1 MASPN
6 RHLRDRS
13 FSPIGRDF
21 LSTSP
26 VPSIA
31 SISSVASG
39 TTVVETL
46 RPKKQHATNHASHK
60 PRRVIGGDNF
70 QLPPVIPPSTIT
82 SQVSSGAEEGQ
93 DQPICPICNEVMTN
107 LAELNGHLDEYHKD
121 VEQGEKDNMQ
131 SKFMKYLSK
140 AKSFTPVQALNQT
153 FAYADISDLG
163 FTMPLAPGVSPDTSS
178 FVPYNNGA
186 GFAGPGSMGSTGG
199 VTFVGP
205 HNIAPTGSNG
215 NSRRI
220 TSPAG
225 VNGTHSHTVHQNPK
239 LTEESITRAHWQRE
253 TGNDHCAEYSCGRL
267 LTNRTGKANCRSC
280 GKLFCDEHATCQM
293 KLNKRAKWDPV
304 HGVWARVCFSCFES
318 RPGFNDRSGTIEDL
332 SSAFTEKRRKTVT
345 KAHLEANLLEKRL
358 TKLIKLLIETNDP
371 SVKDL
376 TTPAITGAGATQ
388 LAKGAAGAAAT
399 LATGYLKQLR
409 NYRKPPEQSIVAWQD
424 DKDVQDC
431 PYCEQKFTFSLRKH
445 HCRLCGNVV
454 CASPETMCSSKI
466 VLDMEAIS
474 QYLSERIYED
484 FVVSVRVCRDCRA
497 IVFGRRE
504 FAQDIARKPNFVK
517 VYENMVEFKRGIES
531 LLPRFQKLLG
541 NFDDPNKP
549 PSHELL
555 AEASRVRKKL
565 LYSFQE
571 YDTAAKRIWK
581 MPTSSAQQNKVQSNV
596 HMAAMQLLQLYMLP
610 LRSLPNALKH
620 SQS

>member
-1 MASPN
+1 MVSPN
-6 RHLRDRS
+6 HHMRDRS
-13 FSPIGRDF
+13 FSPIGRDI

-46 RPKKQHATNHASHK
+46 RPKKHPAPIHTSHK

-70 QLPPVIPPSTIT
+70 QLLPDIPPSPIA
-82 SQVSSGAEEGQ
+82 SQVSSGGEESL
-93 DQPICPICNEVMTN
+93 DQPICPICNEVMTT
-107 LAELNGHLDEYHKD
+107 LTALDGHLDEYHKD
-121 VEQGEKDNMQ
+121 VEQREKDNIQ
-131 SKFMKYLSK
+131 SKLMKYLSK
-140 AKSFTPVQALNQT
+140 AKNFTPVQALNQT

-163 FTMPLAPGVSPDTSS
+163 FTMPLAPGVNPDTTS
-178 FVPYNNGA
+178 FISYNNGA
-186 GFAGPGSMGSTGG
+186 GSAASSTLGSNGG

-205 HNIAPTGSNG
+205 HNIAPTSGNS

-220 TSPAG
+220 TSPAR
-225 VNGTHSHTVHQNPK
+225 VNGTHAAALQKPK
-239 LTEESITRAHWQRE
+239 LTEDSITRAHWQRE
-253 TGNDHCAEYSCGRL
+253 TGNDHCSEYHCRRL
-267 LTNRTGKANCRSC
+267 LTSKTGKANCRSC
-280 GKLFCDEHATCQM
+280 GKLFCEEHAACQM
-293 KLNKRAKWDPV
+293 KLNTRAKWDPV
-304 HGVWARVCFSCFES
+304 HGAWARVCFSCFES
-318 RPGFNDRSGTIEDL
+318 RPGFNDGSGTIEDL

-358 TKLIKLLIETNDP
+358 TKLIKMLIDTNDP

-376 TTPAITGAGATQ
+376 RSPTIIGAGATQ
-388 LAKGAAGAAAT
+388 MAKGAAGAAAS

-409 NYRKPPEQSIVAWQD
+409 NYRKPPEQSVVAWQD

-445 HCRLCGNVV
+445 HCRLCGKVV
-454 CASPETMCSSKI
+454 CSSSETLCSSKI

-474 QYLSERIYED
+474 EYLSEVVYEEL
-484 FVVSVRVCRDCRA
+484 VVSVRVCKDCRA

-504 FAQDIARKPNFVK
+504 FVQDIETKPNFVK

-531 LLPRFQKLLG
+531 LLPRFQKLLA

-549 PSHELL
+549 PSHEHL

-581 MPTSSAQQNKVQSNV
+581 MPTPSAQQAKLQNNV
-596 HMAAMQLLQLYMLP
+596 HMAAMQVLQMYMLP

-620 SQS
+620 AQS

>member
-6 RHLRDRS
+6 RRLRDRS

-46 RPKKQHATNHASHK
+46 RSKKHHAASHVSHR
-60 PRRVIGGDNF
+60 PRRVIGGDSF
-70 QLPPVIPPSTIT
+70 QLPPEIPSSAIV
-82 SQVSSGAEEGQ
+82 SQTSSGGEESL
-93 DQPICPICNEVMTN
+93 DQMKCPICNETMTN
-107 LAELNGHLDEYHKD
+107 LAELNAHLDEYHND
-121 VEQGEKDNMQ
+121 VGQGEKDNMR

-140 AKSFTPVQALNQT
+140 AKNFTPVQALNQT

-163 FTMPLAPGVSPDTSS
+163 FTMPLAPGISPDTSS
-178 FVPYNNGA
+178 FAPSNSGA
-186 GFAGPGSMGSTGG
+186 GFVGPGALGSTSG

-205 HNIAPTGSNG
+205 HNITPAGGNG
-215 NSRRI
+215 NARRV

-225 VNGTHSHTVHQNPK
+225 INGSHSHSVHQKPK

-253 TGNDHCAEYSCGRL
+253 TGNDHCSEYSCRRL
-267 LTNRTGKANCRSC
+267 LTSKTGKVNCRSC
-280 GKLFCDEHATCQM
+280 GKLFCDEHAACQM
-293 KLNKRAKWDPV
+293 KLNKRAKWDPA
-304 HGVWARVCFSCFES
+304 HGIWARVCFSCFES
-318 RPGFNDRSGTIEDL
+318 RPGFNDTSGTIEDL
-332 SSAFTEKRRKTVT
+332 SSLFTENRRKTVT

-358 TKLIKLLIETNDP
+358 AKLIKLLIETSDP

-376 TTPAITGAGATQ
+376 SMPAITGAGASQ
-388 LAKGAAGAAAT
+388 MAKGAAGAAAT

-409 NYRKPPEQSIVAWQD
+409 NYRKQPEQSIVAWQD

-445 HCRLCGNVV
+445 HCRLCGKVV
-454 CASPETMCSSKI
+454 CASPETMCSSRI

-474 QYLSERIYED
+474 EYLSEKMYED
-484 FVVSVRVCRDCRA
+484 IAVRVRVCKDCRA

-504 FAQDIARKPNFVK
+504 FSEDVAHKPNFVK
-517 VYENMVEFKRGIES
+517 VYENMVEFRRGIES

-541 NFDDPNKP
+541 NFDDPSKP

-581 MPTSSAQQNKVQSNV
+581 MSTPSAQQAKLQSNV
-596 HMAAMQLLQLYMLP
+596 HMAAMQVLQLYMLP

-620 SQS
+620 AQT